1 MVQPIAQLMLA
12 INSMRGFA
20 FIFISLMASGCMP
33 PEVWKKSGAD
43 SVEESKIR
51 KSCYKF
57 SEGDGISSSL
67 EVTSKFDKCMRN
79 AGFNKVPQWQQ
90 N

>member
-1 MVQPIAQLMLA
+1 MSA
-12 INSMRGFA
+12 INFMRGFA
-20 FIFISLMASGCMP
+20 FILISLLASGCMS

-43 SVEESKIR
+43 PVEESKIR
-51 KSCYKF
+51 KSCYKI
-57 SEGDGISSSL
+57 SEGDGISSNL